1 MPVPS
6 FVLYFADLRDPRVKR
21 RRQHC
26 LMDILVIAFL
36 AILCGGEGWEDMR
49 RFGLAKKEWLRFR
62 LGLSLVGGIPSDDTF
77 RRVFTN
83 LDPEAFGHAFR
94 SWVETLKE
102 ATHGEVIALDGK
114 KLRHSFD
121 TACSQ
126 PAMHLVRAWAT
137 GQRLL
142 LGAARVGEG
151 TNEIPT
157 VAALLSLLDLRGAI
171 VTADAMH
178 CQRSTAAQII
188 DQEGD
193 YVLTVK
199 ANQEELL
206 SDMEACFAYL
216 GRHAAAA
223 KEWKEAAS
231 GRSFSRFS
239 QSDYGHGRNETR
251 TAQAFTLAPE
261 DPDWRDMQAT
271 WKGLRTLL
279 RIERVRTE
287 AGKQSQETVYFI
299 SSLPTEAK
307 HLAKVVRS
315 HWQIENSLHWVL
327 DVQMGED
334 ASRIR
339 KDHAPE
345 NVALIR
351 SVALNLLRGDKNKY
365 GGVKARPKL
374 AGWNNDYLIQLLV

>member
-1 MPVPS
+1 MRVIG
-6 FVLYFADLRDPRVKR
+6 FAEHFADLPDPRVKR
-21 RRQHC
+21 SRRHS
-26 LMDILVIAFL
+26 LFEILVIAFL
-36 AILCGGEGWEDMR
+36 AVLCGGDGWEDMR
-49 RFGLAKKEWLRFR
+49 RFGLAKKEWLIGR
-62 LGLSLVGGIPSDDTF
+62 LGLSLIGGIPSDDTF
-77 RRVFTN
+77 RRVFTLLN
-83 LDPEAFGHAFR
+83 PEAFGRAFR

-102 ATHGEVIALDGK
+102 ATQGEVIALDGK

-142 LGAARVGEG
+142 LGVARVEEG

-193 YVLTVK
+193 YVLNVK
-199 ANQEELL
+199 LNQGELL
-206 SDMEACFAYL
+206 SDMQACFAYL
-216 GRHAAAA
+216 RRHAAAP
-223 KEWKEAAS
+223 KEWKKAVP
-231 GRSFSRFS
+231 GRSFSRCS
-239 QSDYGHGRNETR
+239 QSDYGHGRKENR

-261 DPDWRDMQAT
+261 DPDWKDMQAA

-299 SSLPTEAK
+299 SSLPLGAEP
-307 HLAKVVRS
+307 LANAVRS

-345 NVALIR
+345 NVALLR
-351 SVALNLLRGDKNKY
+351 SIALNVLRSDKNKY
-365 GGVKARPKL
+365 GGVKARQKL
-374 AGWNNDYLIQLLV
+374 AGWDNDYLLQLLA